1 MSQVQA
7 SSPETAAVADF
18 IARWS
23 GSGAAERSNYQLFL
37 RDLCDVIAAPHP
49 EPAQADSAHNTYVFE
64 HPVRFDEGTTRFID
78 LYRRGAFVLEAKQ
91 GSDREKLEDETGL
104 RLPKRAR
111 RGTAV
116 RGTAGWDDAML
127 AARGQAEMYARNLPE
142 TDELPPFLVVVDV
155 GHSIELYADFARAG
169 KSYTAFPDASS
180 HRIYLRDLADP
191 KIRERLRLVWTN
203 PLELDPSR
211 RSAKVTRE
219 VASRLAELARSF
231 ERSGHEPQRVA
242 HFLMRCL
249 FTMFAEDV
257 GLLKPKGCFTALL
270 KGRRGKL
277 DTFPDMLG
285 SLWQTMDK
293 GGFSPIL
300 ERSVLRFNGELFA
313 NSEALPVTAA
323 QLELLIHAAEA
334 NWESV
339 EPAIFGTL
347 LERALDPVERHKL
360 GAHYTP
366 RAYVERLVLPTI
378 VEPLREEWEAA
389 KTAAVAL
396 GRAGKIKE
404 ARAEVDAFLDRLCS
418 VTVLDPA
425 CGTGNLTL
433 EHLKRLEG
441 EARDVLRGFGE
452 TQEDLEWTG
461 RTVDPHQLL
470 GIELNPRAAAIA
482 ELVLW
487 IGYLQWHFRTFGARM
502 PAEPIIKAF
511 HNIECRD
518 AVLAYDHAEP
528 VLDEAGAPVTR
539 WDGRTMKTHPV
550 TGEPV
555 PDESAQIPVLKYV
568 NPRKAEW
575 PRADFIIGNPPFIG
589 ASRMRDL
596 LGVGCAEAVRKAHP
610 EVADSSD
617 YVMYWW
623 NNAAHLVRKRLVQ
636 RFGLITT
643 NSLKQNF
650 NRRVVEPH
658 LAATDPLSLD
668 FAIPDHP
675 WVDAAD
681 GAAVR
686 IAMTVGVAGS
696 VAGTLRKV
704 IHEVPSANGDSI
716 VTLTEHSGDIHADL
730 TIGADISKTTALKS
744 NSLLSS
750 EGLKPH
756 GMGFI
761 VTPKEAASLGLGRIA
776 GLESCIRPYRNG
788 RDLTA
793 RCRNI
798 MVIDLHGLTASQ
810 VRDMYPE
817 VYQWVLNRVKP
828 ERDHNNMKYRRE
840 NWWLF
845 GGKSTELRAAISGLP
860 QYIVTVKTSRHRF
873 FTFLES
879 PVLPDSKLIVIAS
892 DAPLTLGILSSK
904 IHLVWALALGSHLGV
919 GNDPTYVKSMCFER
933 YPFPETTEDQ
943 SSKISALASRLDA
956 HRKRQQAQHPTLT
969 LTDMYNVLEKLR
981 SGEALSGKE
990 KVVHEQGLVSVLK
1003 QIHDDLDAAV
1013 FAAYGWPAGLSDDEI
1028 LTRLVALNAER
1039 AEEEARGLVRW
1050 LRPEFQNPAGRAAAS
1065 SEAQGRLIDETDD
1078 GEATPPP
1085 AARAKGGTKTPW
1097 PKTLAEQAQAVRA
1110 ALSAHRGPV
1119 SAGQLAKTFARAR
1132 VDRIEELLEALA
1144 SLGQARELP
1153 DGRFAPPVA
1162 SR

>member
-1 MSQVQA
+1 MSQA
-7 SSPETAAVADF
+7 EIADPETSAVAEF
-18 IARWS
+18 IASWG

-37 RDLCDVIAAPHP
+37 CQLCDVIGAPRP
-49 EPAQADSAHNTYVFE
+49 EPAQADSARNVYVFE

-91 GSDREKLEDETGL
+91 GSDKEKQEDETGL
-104 RLPKRAR
+104 KLPKRAR
-111 RGTAV
+111 RGTAI

-169 KSYTAFPDASS
+169 KTYTAFPDASS
-180 HRIYLRDLADP
+180 HRIYLNDLADP
-191 KIRERLRLVWTN
+191 KVRERLRLVWTN

-211 RSAKVTRE
+211 RSARVTRE

-231 ERSGHEPQRVA
+231 ERSGHEPERVA

-257 GLLKPKGCFTALL
+257 GLLPKASFTTLL

-277 DTFPDMLG
+277 DTFVDMLG
-285 SLWQTMDK
+285 SLWATMDK

-313 NSEALPVTAA
+313 NSEALPVTEA
-323 QLELLIHAAEA
+323 QLELLIHASEA

-396 GRAGKIKE
+396 GRAGKILE
-404 ARAEVDAFLDRLCS
+404 ARAEVDAFLNRLCS

-425 CGTGNLTL
+425 CGTGNFLYVTL

-441 EARDVLRGFGE
+441 EVRDVRLGFGE
-452 TQEDLEWTG
+452 SQKDLDWTG

-518 AVLAYDHAEP
+518 AVLNYDRAEP
-528 VLDEAGAPVTR
+528 VVDDAGNPITR
-539 WDGRTMKTHPV
+539 WDGRTTKTHPV
-550 TGEPV
+550 TGEKV
-555 PDESAQIPVLKYV
+555 PDETAQIPVLKYV

-575 PRADFIIGNPPFIG
+575 PKADFIVGNPPYIG
-589 ASRMRDL
+589 NKRMRPV
-596 LGVGCAEAVRKAHP
+596 LGDGYVETLREVCP
-610 EVADSSD
+610 EVPGSADL
-617 YVMYWW
+617 VMYWW
-623 NNAAHLVRKRLVQ
+623 DRAARALGDDAQ
-636 RFGLITT
+636 RFGFITT
-643 NSLKQNF
+643 NSITQPF
-650 NRRVVEPH
+650 NRKVLQSH
-658 LAATDPLSLD
+658 LASGGRIT

-675 WVDAAD
+675 WVDSSE

-686 IAMTVGVAGS
+686 VAMTA
-696 VAGTLRKV
+696 ADRDGTPGILARV
-704 IHEVPSANGDSI
+704 LEESEASDGERN
-716 VTLTEHSGDIHADL
+716 VTLDAQSQVIHADL
-730 TIGADISKTTALKS
+730 SGGTNLCSFVPLKA
-744 NSLLSS
+744 NLGIAFTGMYPLGQGFVLLPDEVERATGGRDEELAFVKPFFIARDLTQVDRNAGVIDFYPLS
-750 EGLKPH
+750 ER
-756 GMGFI
+756 
-761 VTPKEAASLGLGRIA
+761 EAAS
-776 GLESCIRPYRNG
+776 
-788 RDLTA
+788 TA
-793 RCRNI
+793 PH
-798 MVIDLHGLTASQ
+798 L
-810 VRDMYPE
+810 
-817 VYQWVLNRVKP
+817 YQWILNRVKP
-828 ERDHNNMKYRRE
+828 QRDQDKREARRRK
-840 NWWLF
+840 WWIF
-845 GGKSTELRAAISGLP
+845 AEPVPALRKAIDGLSR
-860 QYIVTVKTSRHRF
+860 YILVPRTAKH
-873 FTFLES
+873 FTFQFQES
-879 PVLPDSKLIVIAS
+879 NCIPDTSAVAIAS
-892 DAPLTLGILSSK
+892 DDSLLLGLLSSRPH
-904 IHLVWALALGSHLGV
+904 IVWATSVGGRLGY
-919 GNDPTYVKSMCFER
+919 GNDTR
-933 YPFPETTEDQ
+933 YQHASTFNPFPFPILNDESRDRIRE
-943 SSKISALASRLDA
+943 LGERLDS
-956 HRKRQQAQHPTLT
+956 HRKRQQGQHPDLT
-969 LTDMYNVLEKLR
+969 LTGMYNVLEKLR
-981 SGEALSGKE
+981 SGEALSDKE
-990 KVVHEQGLVSVLK
+990 RVIHERGLVSVLRR
-1003 QIHDDLDAAV
+1003 IHDDLDAAV
-1013 FAAYGWPAGLSDDEI
+1013 FEAYGWSGSLSDSEI

-1050 LRPEFQNPAGRAAAS
+1050 LRPEFQNPGGRAAAS
-1065 SEAQGRLIDETDD
+1065 ESQGRLI
-1078 GEATPPP
+1078 GEAEDDKTAVAPSK
-1085 AARAKGGTKTPW
+1085 AKTKGGKLPW

-1110 ALSAHRGPV
+1110 ALSSHRGPV
-1119 SAGQLAKTFARAR
+1119 SADQLAKTFARAR
-1132 VDRIEELLEALA
+1132 VDRVQELLEALA
-1144 SLGQARELP
+1144 SLGQARDLP
-1153 DGRFAPPVA
+1153 DGRFAPPTA
-1162 SR
+1162 GR